1 MGKLVMRFVLLSA
14 AAALLAVTPVAS
26 SSHSADVDS
35 DCTYDGIELW
45 GEVEVV
51 DSFGDIKVE
60 VVDSFADLKV
70 EVVDSFADECGE
82 WEMVDSFGD
91 FTVEFVD
98 SFGDITIEY
107 VDSFPGLD

>member
-1 MGKLVMRFVLLSA
+1 MRKIAIAS
-14 AAALLAVTPVAS
+14 LLAAMAAGAS
-26 SSHSADVDS
+26 ASTAGDVD
-35 DCTYDGIELW
+35 DNCTHNGIELW
-45 GEVEVV
+45 GQVETV

-70 EVVDSFADECGE
+70 QRVDSFADDCGE

-91 FTVEFVD
+91 FTVEFVE

-107 VDSFPGLD
+107 VDSFPGLN